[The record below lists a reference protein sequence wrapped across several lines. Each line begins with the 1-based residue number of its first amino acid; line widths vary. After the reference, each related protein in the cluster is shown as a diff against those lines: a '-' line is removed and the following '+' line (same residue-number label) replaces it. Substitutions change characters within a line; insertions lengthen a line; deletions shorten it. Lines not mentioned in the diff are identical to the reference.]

1 VLPPRYGTLTVTV
14 SEYEFVA
21 ELRKCYRGARQA
33 LVRAPESSVEL
44 RQWLISLARTYDIAI
59 KQAEEGLCP
68 REEIER
74 QLREVE
80 CGFRLERVIAACL
93 GLRVPRRVQ
102 D

>member
-1 VLPPRYGTLTVTV
+1 M
-14 SEYEFVA
+14 SKNEFVA
-21 ELRKCYRGARQA
+21 ELRRCWHGARKA
-33 LVRAPESSVEL
+33 LVRVPESSVGL
-44 RQWLISLARTYDIAI
+44 RKWLKYLVCAYDTAI

>member
-1 VLPPRYGTLTVTV
+1 M
-14 SEYEFVA
+14 SEFIA
-21 ELRKCYRGARQA
+21 ELRKCHHRARKA
-33 LVRAPESSVEL
+33 LVRAPDSNDGL
-44 RQWLISLARTYDIAI
+44 RQWLISLARAYDIAR

-80 CGFRLERVIAACL
+80 CGFQVERVTAALL
-93 GLRVPRRVQ
+93 GLGVPRRVQ

>member
-1 VLPPRYGTLTVTV
+1 M
-14 SEYEFVA
+14 SEYQFVA

-33 LVRAPESSVEL
+33 LVRAPESNVEL
-44 RQWLISLARTYDIAI
+44 RQWLISLARAYDIAR

-80 CGFRLERVIAACL
+80 CGFQVERVTAALL
-93 GLRVPRRVQ
+93 GLGVARRVG
-102 D
+102 